1 MAHDLFSFDSSVLLV
16 RDVAGD
22 YRPADAGEV
31 LQAAQRLLGQQ
42 LQGHEVLSS
51 PQVVRD
57 FLRVKLGTLEHEV
70 FAVLML
76 DAQNR
81 LIEYLELFRGT
92 VTQASVYP
100 REVVKESL
108 ARNAAAL
115 VLVHNHPSGVAE
127 PSRAD
132 EHLTQTLKAALA
144 LVDVRVLDH
153 LIVAGND
160 VLSFAERGLL

>member
-115 VLVHNHPSGVAE
+115 VLVHNHPSGS
-127 PSRAD
+127 PSR
-132 EHLTQTLKAALA
+132 
-144 LVDVRVLDH
+144 
-153 LIVAGND
+153 
-160 VLSFAERGLL
+160 RGPTNT